1 MNELTRWQTADVA
14 VVVDE
19 SPIPNPQSPNRAH
32 FAQAMLQAQ
41 LANDEWMAVQW
52 SNLHEDWLHFVAAKR
67 SGSAHTETNYRRAT
81 RQWREFVATLRQEAG
96 PDAGFP
102 VKLWQVDAGH
112 VRQWQAALA
121 EAGNGDATIN
131 LKLSAVSSF
140 YSFVINERR
149 MVGGV
154 EMCLFADA
162 LGNARAN
169 PFRFGN
175 VQRPKATTES
185 ERAKPLQPAEIGK
198 LFAWLQKRQHTL
210 TGARNYALILAYS
223 ETGFRNAEVT
233 RMQWKHIRP
242 SRSQR
247 DRIIYAWQGKGGK
260 AEDEPLPDIVWHAIV
275 HYLEQDGRWLP
286 GQPLHEQPLQP
297 DDYIFRAVTHKGTAN
312 LRHVEE
318 IDPTGAIS
326 GKTALRILR
335 SALRRAGVANWQ
347 QYRVH
352 DLRHTWA
359 LRMLAGGAHENE
371 IRLRAHHSSL
381 ETTARY
387 LSGLKEKAKD
397 RKDNRSGA
405 LAVQLRAFA
414 DGDAPASW
422 EDALER

>member
-1 MNELTRWQTADVA
+1 MPK
-14 VVVDE
+14 
-19 SPIPNPQSPNRAH
+19 S
-32 FAQAMLQAQ
+32 FAC
-41 LANDEWMAVQW
+41 
-52 SNLHEDWLHFVAAKR
+52 
-67 SGSAHTETNYRRAT
+67 SGSI
-81 RQWREFVATLRQEAG
+81 F
-96 PDAGFP
+96 
-102 VKLWQVDAGH
+102 
-112 VRQWQAALA
+112 
-121 EAGNGDATIN
+121 
-131 LKLSAVSSF
+131 
-140 YSFVINERR
+140 
-149 MVGGV
+149 
-154 EMCLFADA
+154 
-162 LGNARAN
+162 
-169 PFRFGN
+169 
-175 VQRPKATTES
+175 
-185 ERAKPLQPAEIGK
+185 
-198 LFAWLQKRQHTL
+198 
-210 TGARNYALILAYS
+210 
-223 ETGFRNAEVT
+223 
-233 RMQWKHIRP
+233 
-242 SRSQR
+242 
-247 DRIIYAWQGKGGK
+247 AWQGKGGK

-318 IDPTGAIS
+318 IDPAGAIS

-335 SALRRAGVANWQ
+335 SALRRAGVPNWE

-405 LAVQLRAFA
+405 LAVQLRVFA

-422 EDALER
+422 EDALERP